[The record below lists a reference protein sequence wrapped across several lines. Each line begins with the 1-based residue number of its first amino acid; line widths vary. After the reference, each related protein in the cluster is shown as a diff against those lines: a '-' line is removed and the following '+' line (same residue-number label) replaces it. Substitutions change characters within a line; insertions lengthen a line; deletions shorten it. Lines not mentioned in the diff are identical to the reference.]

1 MRLLGSTGVP
11 AVSTLGCPIRAPK
24 KVGNVASLSEPL
36 TAACQVDRAFLR
48 RLRHVPNLL
57 GTNRVNGGKCMRYG
71 ARPAQGPSGARAVIQ
86 CTGLAPQLRIG
97 HAVERLTRTWRKG
110 IRDEQKSALRI
121 RAAAE
126 ELRQIARRMARP
138 DDRVA
143 LTSVASSMD
152 AEATVLDSASVSATK
167 LYRSQLERDFDRRSR

>member
-1 MRLLGSTGVP
+1 MYPTYLARIAST
-11 AVSTLGCPIRAPK
+11 AESACAMALDRPK
-24 KVGNVASLSEPL
+24 DP
-36 TAACQVDRAFLR
+36 Q
-48 RLRHVPNLL
+48 
-57 GTNRVNGGKCMRYG
+57 
-71 ARPAQGPSGARAVIQ
+71 AREQLFNARASRHSS
-86 CTGLAPQLRIG
+86 PIG

-110 IRDEQKSALRI
+110 MRDEQKSALRI

-152 AEATVLDSASVSATK
+152 AERSWIRPASRQPSFIAVNLSAILTVAAARGTAS
-167 LYRSQLERDFDRRSR
+167 RP